1 MSKPLNVIE
10 ATALLKTA
18 EKELKRCTDGGE
30 KVTPGNHDFDL
41 VIHLDGS
48 LSRGVDTTQS
58 PNFYMDK
65 FLKPLL
71 LSYAAT
77 LNKEYD
83 AEVKKNPKT
92 AKKDGV
98 KPGTAWLETMMNVN
112 GALGAI
118 IQLGADKVLET
129 SDSTLVALYNKCEE
143 EAKEKFRAVTPKA
156 ARAGNTVVVANL
168 ERSSP
173 TKVVAAKRVI
183 KKVDEL

>member
-1 MSKPLNVIE
+1 MSKPLNVVE

-30 KVTPGNHDFDL
+30 KVTPGNHDFD
-41 VIHLDGS
+41 VTIHLDGS
-48 LSRGVDTTQS
+48 LSRGTDTTQS

-71 LSYAAT
+71 LRYAET

-83 AEVKKNPKT
+83 AEVKKNPKSR
-92 AKKDGV
+92 KDV

-118 IQLGADKVLET
+118 IQLGAEKVLET
-129 SDSTLVALYNKCEE
+129 SDATLIALYNKCEE

-168 ERSSP
+168 ERSGP
-173 TKVVAAKRVI
+173 TKVVAAKR
-183 KKVDEL
+183 KP